1 MSESRPEAQPGEPE
15 RITASLDAADE
26 FDFEWAR
33 RLRDAGHNLN
43 PTPERRASARRAF
56 LDTIHE
62 VLDERRT
69 ASHR

>member
-1 MSESRPEAQPGEPE
+1 MSESRPGTQRDEPE
-15 RITASLDAADE
+15 RITTSLDAAEE

-33 RLRDAGHNLN
+33 RMREAGHSLN
-43 PTPERRASARRAF
+43 PASERRDEARRAF

-62 VLDERRT
+62 VLDQRRT